1 MIELIAITK
10 ALADE
15 NRLRIIAALEGREL
29 CVCQLIAL
37 LDLAPS
43 TVSKHLSILKNA
55 HLIQG
60 RKDGRW
66 MYCRLAVAQAPD
78 AAKGAMNWLLENI
91 KDKPRILA
99 DRQRLEQI
107 MKTDPDVLC
116 RRQSRGHAR
125 SNDGKG

>member
-1 MIELIAITK
+1 MDELLKITK

-29 CVCQLIAL
+29 CVCQLIEL

-55 HLIQG
+55 HLAEG

-66 MYCRLAVAQAPD
+66 MYYRLAGTKAPSYL
-78 AAKGAMNWLLENI
+78 KGALQWISRSMRGNSKVQVDMQKLEE
-91 KDKPRILA
+91 ILKI
-99 DRQRLEQI
+99 DRE
-107 MKTDPDVLC
+107 VLC
-116 RRQSRGHAR
+116 RRQL
-125 SNDGKG
+125 